1 MEIGDDGALAVR
13 AAVEAWPA
21 PGRQY
26 TDVYLQNSELT
37 AVGMEALATIMLPMA
52 RLSSI
57 TVAHNPRLGDSGC
70 AALARGLP
78 RLLHRLS
85 LNHTGCGDAGCA
97 ALAAALHGLPNL
109 CILDM
114 HSNRV
119 GPEGCRALATA
130 LPKPGTLA
138 QLVLRENR
146 MGDAALSLAEVLPRT
161 ELRELDVRNNAIPP
175 DAAQVLAA
183 AASKPRAPLPGR
195 LRLLLGDGAAPI
207 DRRDGVHVHC
217 NGNWWGPGKGGG
229 FVLMPAPG
237 VSPARPGPAAA
248 DAI

>member
-1 MEIGDDGALAVR
+1 MGL
-13 AAVEAWPA
+13 
-21 PGRQY
+21 
-26 TDVYLQNSELT
+26 
-37 AVGMEALATIMLPMA
+37 EALATVMLPMA

-97 ALAAALHGLPNL
+97 ALAAALHRLPNL

-119 GPEGCRALATA
+119 GPEGFRTLATE
-130 LPKPGTLA
+130 LPMLVALA

-146 MGDAALSLAEVLPRT
+146 IGDAALSGAGPAAHPAPDQ
-161 ELRELDVRNNAIPP
+161 ELDVRNNAIPP
-175 DAAQVLAA
+175 DAAQMLAA
-183 AASKPRAPLPGR
+183 AAFKPRAPLPGR

-217 NGNWWGPGKGGG
+217 NGSWWGPGEGGG

-237 VSPARPGPAAA
+237 ASPAKPGRAAVGA
-248 DAI
+248 KLL